1 MMKLLTSTLCAG
13 IFSLGLLPTA
23 NAALEVRLGGKAVYD
38 TDLNITWLANANA
51 AANSSF
57 DGGMFWEDAM
67 AWVAL
72 FDVGGITGWR
82 LPSTDPVCLGDN
94 CNTSEMGHLFYN
106 ELGGKAQS
114 SILTSGDPDLVLFS
128 NINTQ
133 SSSYYWSSTRTD
145 FQNQYAIAFSFE
157 IGHQGVSLPHF
168 GNQYFMWPVHDG
180 DVATLIP
187 EPQTYAML
195 LVGLLAIFGFV
206 RLRPKS

>member
-1 MMKLLTSTLCAG
+1 MKSLTTALCAG
-13 IFSLGLLPTA
+13 IFLLGLVSTA
-23 NAALEVRLGGKAVYD
+23 NAALESRLDGKAVYD
-38 TDLNITWLANANA
+38 TDLNITWLADANA

-72 FDVGGITGWR
+72 LNVRGITGWR

-106 ELGGKAQS
+106 ELGGEAQS
-114 SILTSGDPDLVLFS
+114 SILTSGDPDLALFS

-133 SSSYYWSSTRTD
+133 SPNYYWSSTLTD
-145 FQNQYAIAFSFE
+145 FQNQYAIAFSFQL
-157 IGHQGVSLPHF
+157 GHQGVSLPHF
-168 GNQYFMWPVHDG
+168 RNQYFAWPVHDG
-180 DVATLIP
+180 DVAALIP

-195 LVGLLAIFGFV
+195 LAGLLAIYGF
-206 RLRPKS
+206 RRFKQQN